1 MNISSE
7 KNNNTHGTGLF
18 SLDQFRKIGG
28 NVIFEKGVL
37 VFHPENITIGNNVY
51 IGHNTILKGYY
62 KNELVIG
69 AHTWIGQGCF
79 FHSAGG
85 ITIGEAVGIG
95 AMVKIISSRHK
106 MDDLSIPV
114 LFHDIELKG
123 VSIGSG
129 SDIGIGAIIL
139 PGVDIGEGAVIGA
152 GAVVTGKV
160 PPYAIAAG
168 NPAKIIKYRGSFTI
182 SRRR

>member
-1 MNISSE
+1 MNICSE
-7 KNNNTHGTGLF
+7 KNNKTHGTGLF
-18 SLDQFRKIGG
+18 AIHQFKNIGE
-28 NVIFEKGVL
+28 NVVFEEGVL
-37 VFHPENITIGNNVY
+37 VFHPENITIGKNVY

-69 AHTWIGQGCF
+69 EHTWIGQGCF

-85 ITIGEAVGIG
+85 ITIGKAVGIG
-95 AMVKIISSRHK
+95 PMVKIISSRHR
-106 MDDLSIPV
+106 MDDLSKPV
-114 LFHDIELKG
+114 LFQDMELAG

-139 PGVDIGEGAVIGA
+139 SGVNIGEGAVIGA
-152 GAVVTGKV
+152 GALVTKAV

-168 NPAKIIKYRGSFTI
+168 NPAKIIKYRGS
-182 SRRR
+182 SV

>member
-1 MNISSE
+1 MNISSD

-18 SLDQFRKIGG
+18 ERSQFRSIGE
-28 NVIFEKGVL
+28 NVIFERGIL
-37 VFHPENITIGNNVY
+37 VFHPENITIGHNVY
-51 IGHNTILKGYY
+51 IGHNTILKVYY
-62 KNELVIG
+62 KNEFVIG

-95 AMVKIISSRHK
+95 PMVKIISSLHK
-106 MDDLSIPV
+106 MDDLSKPI
-114 LFHDIELKG
+114 LFQDIEPKG
-123 VSIGSG
+123 VSIESG

-139 PGVDIGEGAVIGA
+139 PGVSIGEGAVIGA
-152 GAVVTGKV
+152 GAVVTRTV

-168 NPAKIIKYRGSFTI
+168 NPAQIIKYRGS
-182 SRRR
+182 SV